1 MKKIFATII
10 LAFSFFL
17 GAHTA
22 FAGFGITPPYL
33 RSNTLTQ
40 GSHFTQEIIIVR
52 GDPVEDLKAEIT
64 LSVPGINQWITVDK
78 GLNFILPKGQQQVPI
93 TLSVD
98 VPKDAEFGAYT
109 GNIRIRT
116 SSFQEA
122 TTGVSI
128 ALGAQ
133 VDVDLKVVDEI
144 YDFDVRR
151 VELSE
156 AEEGHKVWWLDFP
169 GKIKFW
175 MHIENT
181 GNVPVAPE
189 RVHFDIYS
197 KVGAK
202 LLESVDSTNDIE
214 KIEPFATKKVLAE
227 LPTWLPPG
235 GYLLKFSVYKKD
247 QVSKSGELTLSILPR
262 GTIPGYEGY
271 GFMGLSL
278 GDKLSVIGPI
288 GAPIFLGGG
297 YRIIR
302 PRRRRAPGR
311 RKKTDMEQEEETSVP
326 VRHHEA
332 VAKAPVTRRS
342 VPISHGAVVDLKKRN
357 KE

>member
-1 MKKIFATII
+1 MKKILSVII
-10 LAFSFFL
+10 STLSFFAIFL
-17 GAHTA
+17 FGAHTA

-33 RSNTLTQ
+33 RSDTLTQ

-52 GDPVEDLKAEIT
+52 GDPVEDLQTDIT
-64 LSVPGINQWITVDK
+64 INAPGINQWITVDK
-78 GLNFILPKGQQQVPI
+78 GLSFILPKGQQQVPI
-93 TLSVD
+93 TLTVD
-98 VPKDAEFGAYT
+98 VPKDAQFGAYT

-116 SSFQEA
+116 SSLQNA
-122 TTGVSI
+122 STGVSI

-133 VDVDLKVVDEI
+133 VDVDLKVVNEI
-144 YDFDVRR
+144 YDFEVRR

-181 GNVPVAPE
+181 GNVPSSPS

-197 KVGAK
+197 KVGAR
-202 LLESVDSTNDIE
+202 LLESVDSTNNIE
-214 KIEPFATKKVLAE
+214 KVDPFATKKVLAE

-235 GYLLKFSVYKKD
+235 GYLIKFSVYKKD
-247 QVSKSGELTLSILPR
+247 QITKSGELSLSILPR

-278 GDKLSVIGPI
+278 GDKLSIVGPI
-288 GAPIFLGGG
+288 SAPILIGGT
-297 YRIIR
+297 YRLTR
-302 PRRRRAPGR
+302 PRRRKQKNDKGGGVN
-311 RKKTDMEQEEETSVP
+311 EVP
-326 VRHHEA
+326 VHHHDM
-332 VAKAPVTRRS
+332 VAKAPQVRKSAPVSYGT
-342 VPISHGAVVDLKKRN
+342 VVDLKKRN

>member
-1 MKKIFATII
+1 MKKIFPVLI
-10 LAFSFFL
+10 LTLSFFL

-64 LSVPGINQWITVDK
+64 LNVPGITQWIKVDK

-93 TLSVD
+93 VLSVD

-116 SSFQEA
+116 SSLEEA
-122 TTGVSI
+122 KTGVSI

-133 VDVDLKVVDEI
+133 VDVDLKVVDQI

-156 AEEGHKVWWLDFP
+156 AEEGHKFWWLDFP

-181 GNVPVAPE
+181 GNVPAAPE

-197 KVGAK
+197 KVGAQ
-202 LLESVDSTNDIE
+202 LLESVDSTNNIE

-235 GYLLKFSVYKKD
+235 GYLIKFSIYKKD

-271 GFMGLSL
+271 GFIGLSL
-278 GDKLSVIGPI
+278 GDKLSIIGPI
-288 GAPIFLGGG
+288 AAPFLLGGT
-297 YRIIR
+297 YRITRIQ
-302 PRRRRAPGR
+302 RRRRK
-311 RKKTDMEQEEETSVP
+311 KKTVPAADDVP
-326 VRHHEA
+326 VHHHEE
-332 VAKAPVTRRS
+332 VAKAPATRRS
-342 VPISHGAVVDLKKRN
+342 APVSHGAVVDLSRKKS

>member
-1 MKKIFATII
+1 MKKIFPVII
-10 LAFSFFL
+10 LVLSYFL
-17 GAHTA
+17 GAQTA

-33 RSNTLTQ
+33 RSETLTQ
-40 GSHFTQEIIIVR
+40 GSHFTQEIVIVR
-52 GDPVEDLKAEIT
+52 GDPVEDLKTEIT
-64 LSVPGINQWITVDK
+64 LNVPGINQWITVDK

-93 TLSVD
+93 VLTVD

-116 SSFQEA
+116 SSLNEA

-133 VDVDLKVVDEI
+133 VDVDLKVVNEI
-144 YDFDVRR
+144 YNFDVRR

-169 GKIKFW
+169 GKINFF

-181 GNVPVAPE
+181 GNVPATPS

-202 LLESVDSTNDIE
+202 LLESVDSTNNIE
-214 KIEPFATKKVLAE
+214 KIDAFATKKVAAE

-235 GYLLKFSVYKKD
+235 GYLIKFSIYKKD
-247 QVSKSGELTLSILPR
+247 QISKSGELSLSILPR
-262 GTIPGYEGY
+262 GTIPGYQGY

-278 GDKLSVIGPI
+278 GDKLSIIGPI
-288 GAPIFLGGG
+288 TAPFLLGGT
-297 YRIIR
+297 YRVTGV
-302 PRRRRAPGR
+302 RRKR
-311 RKKTDMEQEEETSVP
+311 RKKKRASLETEREVP
-326 VRHHEA
+326 VQYHEQ
-332 VAKAPVTRRS
+332 VAKAPTTRRS
-342 VPISHGAVVDLKKRN
+342 IPISHGTVVDLSRKKN

>member
-1 MKKIFATII
+1 MKKLLFLLVI
-10 LAFSFFL
+10 LALNFL
-17 GAHTA
+17 VGAHTA

-33 RSNTLTQ
+33 RSNALTQ

-52 GDPVEDLKAEIT
+52 GDPVEDLKTEIT
-64 LSVPGINQWITVDK
+64 LNVPGINQWITVDK
-78 GLNFILPKGQQQVPI
+78 GLDFILPKGQQQFPI

-98 VPKDAEFGAYT
+98 VPKDALFGAYT
-109 GNIRIRT
+109 GSIRIRT
-116 SSFQEA
+116 SSLETA
-122 TTGVSI
+122 KSGVSI

-156 AEEGHKVWWLDFP
+156 AEEGRKRWWLDFP

-181 GNVPVAPE
+181 GNVPSAPS
-189 RVHFDIYS
+189 RVHFDVYS

-202 LLESVDSTNDIE
+202 LLESSDSTNDIE
-214 KIEPFATKKVLAE
+214 KTDPFATKKVLAE
-227 LPTWLPPG
+227 LPTHLPPG
-235 GYLLKFSVYKKD
+235 GYLIKFFIYKSD
-247 QVSKSGELTLSILPR
+247 QISKQGELTLSILPR

-271 GFMGLSL
+271 GFGGLSF
-278 GDKLSVIGPI
+278 GDKLSVIGPLV
-288 GAPIFLGGG
+288 APVIFGGG
-297 YRIIR
+297 YGFS
-302 PRRRRAPGR
+302 RRRRRQNKEKGSGR
-311 RKKTDMEQEEETSVP
+311 EVP
-326 VRHHEA
+326 VPVHRHPDA
-332 VAKAPVTRRS
+332 TKAPTTKRNA
-342 VPISHGAVVDLKKRN
+342 PISHGAVVDLSRKN